1 MPDFK
6 DLTREDRAGAIS
18 AGIPWMVITPLAD
31 ATIDGADRQ
40 MVANVYPGIAAGL
53 PSEGNALAGEDM
65 YGMMRMIRFV
75 RTLLTPYGSMYIDR

>member
-1 MPDFK
+1 MAIDSRDK
-6 DLTREDRAGAIS
+6 RAGAIS

-31 ATIDGADRQ
+31 ATIDGPDRQ
-40 MVANVYPGIAAGL
+40 MVANVYPGILAGE
-53 PSEGNALAGEDM
+53 PVDEGNALAGEDM